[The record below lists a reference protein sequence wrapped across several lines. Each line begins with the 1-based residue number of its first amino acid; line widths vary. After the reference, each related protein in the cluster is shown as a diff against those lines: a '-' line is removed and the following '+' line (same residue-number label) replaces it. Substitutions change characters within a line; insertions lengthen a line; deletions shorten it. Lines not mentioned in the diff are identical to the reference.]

1 MEPLKH
7 FFYLCHT
14 KVVCPDDL
22 QDLNADESNSD
33 SESDSDESTDEDL
46 CQSNETDDD
55 DEE

>member
-14 KVVCPDDL
+14 KIACPDVL